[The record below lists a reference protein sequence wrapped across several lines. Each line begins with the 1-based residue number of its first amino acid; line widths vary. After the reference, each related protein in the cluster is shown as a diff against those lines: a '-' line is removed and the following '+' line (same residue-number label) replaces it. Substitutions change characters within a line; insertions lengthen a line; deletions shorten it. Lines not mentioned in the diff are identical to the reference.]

1 MESVSHEA
9 WWCKI
14 KITPKVASHP
24 TKPALLA
31 PDEALGEC
39 CLLKLLGITMTEFW
53 KVLFECN
60 LEGKRVRSKSSLTGK
75 RLQSSQQGL
84 DSRLCHLNLG
94 GDCHAG
100 SGDRSN
106 T

>member
-1 MESVSHEA
+1 MESVLHEA

-53 KVLFECN
+53 TVLFECN
-60 LEGKRVRSKSSLTGK
+60 LARQKGQVKIIDREKVAEFTTRTGLT
-75 RLQSSQQGL
+75 
-84 DSRLCHLNLG
+84 
-94 GDCHAG
+94 AVPF
-100 SGDRSN
+100 
-106 T
+106 